1 MRKRLARRRA
11 RTSSSATHSAGQPA
25 HASSPSHI
33 FSVTKRT
40 RRRTK
45 SGYERT
51 ADEGRG
57 TNHER
62 DRDLRSRESQQPSPL
77 SHPPPPPLGL
87 VPGPWNGMG
96 SWHGHGHGQRHG
108 KTGEKGSTRTWC
120 TPLVYKTHPMWAS
133 WVFSPRTHPERRAC
147 VQHSQD
153 LGRVSPRPG
162 QTRPSGLLPGS
173 SEILG

>member
-77 SHPPPPPLGL
+77 SHPPWPRAGSMERDGVMAWAWAWAKAWQDRREGIHSHMVHTTSVQNTPHVGFLGL
-87 VPGPWNGMG
+87 L
-96 SWHGHGHGQRHG
+96 S
-108 KTGEKGSTRTWC
+108 KDTSRT
-120 TPLVYKTHPMWAS
+120 
-133 WVFSPRTHPERRAC
+133 AC
-147 VQHSQD
+147 VRAAQSRPRQSQ
-153 LGRVSPRPG
+153 S
-162 QTRPSGLLPGS
+162 QTRPDQTIRAPSWLIRDPGVK
-173 SEILG
+173 